1 MGNPPRYVPGPCLV
15 EVTTRTVHGRF
26 LLRPSRDLNDQI
38 VGILA
43 RASKRYDVGIVDFST
58 MSNHMHLLLLV
69 ENARHLASF
78 MSYVNGNI
86 AKEAGRLHGWREKFW
101 GRRYRAVVVSYE
113 PEAQIGR
120 LRYLLAQ
127 GCKEG
132 LVRKPSEWP
141 GANGTVALMKGSR
154 LQGWW
159 FDRARAYEARR
170 RGERPGQYEFASRE
184 ELTLVPLPCWADLPP
199 DERQQR
205 VRGLVQEIEA
215 ETRERLAKEGRS
227 PLGVRR
233 ILRQNPHDAP
243 QRPNR
248 SAAPRFHAATWGA
261 RKALELAF
269 LEFRLWYAEA
279 SAALR
284 AGARNVAFPPGSFPP
299 RPPFCPRRDPPL
311 LGLDTT

>member
-1 MGNPPRYVPGPCLV
+1 M

-43 RASKRYDVGIVDFST
+43 RASKRYDVGIVDFGA
-58 MSNHMHLLLLV
+58 MSNHMHLLLVV
-69 ENARHLASF
+69 ESARCLASF

-101 GRRYRAVVVSYE
+101 GRRYRAVVVSEE

-132 LVRKPSEWP
+132 LVRKPTEWP
-141 GANGTVALMKGSR
+141 GANGTEALMKGSR

-159 FDRARAYEARR
+159 FDRALAYEARR
-170 RGERPGQYEFASRE
+170 RGERPGKYEFANRE
-184 ELTLVPLPCWADLPP
+184 VLTLVPLPCWADLSLE
-199 DERQQR
+199 ERQR
-205 VRGLVQEIEA
+205 RARELVREIER
-215 ETRERLAKEGRS
+215 ETRDRLAEQELS

-243 QRPNR
+243 SRPSR
-248 SAAPRFHAATWGA
+248 SPAPRFHAATWGA

-269 LEFRLWYAEA
+269 LEFRLWYEEA

-299 RPPFCPRRDPPL
+299 RLPFCPRRDPPL
-311 LGLDTT
+311 LRA